1 MRRLSKKKI
10 ILAAA
15 AGVTVL
21 AAVYMGLAWFFQSH
35 FCFGTVVDGIRV
47 GGCSAARV
55 EKLITE
61 QINRYS
67 LTLLE
72 REGSSESIAG
82 DSIGLAPVF
91 QGEVEELLKEQN
103 GFAWIAVLF
112 RGADLTLS
120 KVVAYDEDA
129 LENVLDSLSCLEE
142 KNQRA
147 PVDASYSE
155 YSKETGYVLVP
166 ADYGTAVNR
175 GALKQALKDAVSV
188 LQEELDLDESGC
200 YEDPEVGDDH
210 SGLLGL
216 IDTLNAYVGMTIT
229 YEFGDETEVLDGE
242 IISTWLSQDKWKAV
256 VDEEAVLDYVKSLGK
271 KYNTAYQSK
280 TLETSYGQTVT
291 ISGGFY
297 GWRIDNGGEVE
308 QILADLKEG
317 ESVTREPVYL
327 QTANSHGENDY
338 GDSYVEIN
346 LTAQHLF
353 VYENGKLVIESDF
366 VSGNVAKGNST
377 PTGAFG
383 LTYKTTNAILRGP
396 DYETP
401 VNYWMPFNGDVG
413 MHDATWRKSFG
424 GNIYKTNGSHG
435 CINLPFAA
443 AKTIYETVNK
453 GYAVL
458 VYTLPGTESQSTQK
472 KDASTVAAL
481 IDSIGTVTLESE
493 TVIVNA
499 RNLYNALPDAAKQ
512 YVTNYNVLTA
522 AESALEQLKNSQQ
535 PAGQQPQQ
543 PAEQQP
549 QQPQAPGQHRLR
561 ALRAMGRPA
570 VARARHPRRRLPLV
584 RDEPP
589 RPRLVQPRDEP
600 YPGLPRTFLLRIQL
614 RTALS
619 RAGGRHRKPL
629 YLTVRKYK
637 IPEKVFP
644 FADLRYLCK

>member
-1 MRRLSKKKI
+1 MNKISKKKM
-10 ILAAA
+10 ILAAVI
-15 AGVTVL
+15 GVTVL
-21 AAVYMGLAWFFQSH
+21 AAAYMGMACFFQSH
-35 FCFGTVVDGIRV
+35 FCLGTVVDGIRV
-47 GGCSAARV
+47 GGCSAAKV

-72 REGSSESIAG
+72 REGLSESVAG
-82 DSIGLAPVF
+82 ESIGLAPVF
-91 QGEVEELLKEQN
+91 EGEVEALLKEQN

-112 RGADLTLS
+112 GGADLTLS
-120 KVVAYDEDA
+120 NAITYDEDA

-142 KNQRA
+142 GNQRE
-147 PVDASYSE
+147 PVNAEYSE
-155 YSKETGYVLVP
+155 YSKDTGYSLVP
-166 ADYGTAVNR
+166 ADYGTTVNR
-175 GALKQALKDAVSV
+175 KALKKAIEDAVFV

-210 SGLLGL
+210 AGLLGL
-216 IDTLNAYVGMTIT
+216 IDSLNTYAGMTIT

-242 IISTWLSQDKWKAV
+242 IISTWLSQDKWKPV
-256 VDEEAVLDYVKSLGK
+256 IDEEAVLDYVKSLGK
-271 KYNTAYQSK
+271 KYNTAYQPK

-297 GWRIDNGGEVE
+297 GWRIDNGGETE

-353 VYENGKLVIESDF
+353 VYENGKLVVESDF
-366 VSGNVAKGNST
+366 VSGNVAKGHNT

-435 CINLPFAA
+435 CINLPLSV

-458 VYTLPGTESQSTQK
+458 VYTLPGTESKSTQK
-472 KDASTVAAL
+472 NDAATVVKM
-481 IDSIGTVTLESE
+481 IDGIGIVTLESE
-493 TVIVNA
+493 TAVVNA
-499 RNLYNALPDAAKQ
+499 RNLYNALPDTAKQ
-512 YVTNYNVLTA
+512 YVTNYDVLVA
-522 AESALEQLKNSQQ
+522 AESALEQLKN
-535 PAGQQPQQ
+535 GQ

-549 QQPQAPGQHRLR
+549 QAPAEQQPQAPAEQQPQEQQPQ
-561 ALRAMGRPA
+561 APA
-570 VARARHPRRRLPLV
+570 EQQPQAPAEQQPQ
-584 RDEPP
+584 EP
-589 RPRLVQPRDEP
+589 VEQPQTPVEQQPQEP
-600 YPGLPRTFLLRIQL
+600 
-614 RTALS
+614 
-619 RAGGRHRKPL
+619 
-629 YLTVRKYK
+629 
-637 IPEKVFP
+637 
-644 FADLRYLCK
+644 